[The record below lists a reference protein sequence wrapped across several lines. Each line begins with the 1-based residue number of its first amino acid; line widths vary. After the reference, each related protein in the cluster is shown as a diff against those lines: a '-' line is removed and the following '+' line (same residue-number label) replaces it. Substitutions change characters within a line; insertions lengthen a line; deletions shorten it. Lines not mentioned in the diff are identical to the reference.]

1 MAEAPSSS
9 PLRQLNQ
16 FRSRAMAISYTND
29 ISNAIYNTITA
40 VSSSVVDTVAIV
52 SSSVVDTVAAVSSSI
67 MDRVVTNYVELSADI
82 SSSNV
87 TISSSISDFT
97 QTMESQSN
105 MLETVV
111 DLALSTTKS
120 TNIQVYKEVPIGSI
134 DGTNAIF
141 ELRNEP
147 AMGSE
152 HLYLNGILVEDG
164 PYSDYTI
171 SGSVITFCEPLLAG
185 MKLHCTYYYAATT
198 IVRLFADKEQP
209 YGAVDGT
216 NISFALA
223 HEPILGSEHVYL
235 NGILQE
241 SSGEDY
247 SMNANVISFTTA
259 PESGSRLRC
268 TYYYEV

>member
-1 MAEAPSSS
+1 MAEAPSNA
-9 PLRQLNQ
+9 PLRQFNQ
-16 FRSRAMAISYTND
+16 FRNRSMSINYVND
-29 ISNAIYNTITA
+29 VSNAIYNTIGN
-40 VSSSVVDTVAIV
+40 VSSSVVDTVAN
-52 SSSVVDTVAAVSSSI
+52 VSSSI
-67 MDRVVTNYVELSADI
+67 VNTVTTGYTALSTSI
-82 SSSNV
+82 SSSNT
-87 TISSSISDFT
+87 TISSSIAGFT

-111 DLALSTTKS
+111 DLALSSTKS

-147 AMGSE
+147 VMGSE
-152 HLYLNGILVEDG
+152 HLYLNGLLVEDG
-164 PYSDYTI
+164 IYSDYTI
-171 SGSVITFCEPLLAG
+171 SGSTITFCEPLLEG
-185 MKLHCTYYYAATT
+185 MKLHCTYYYATQTT
-198 IVRLFADKEQP
+198 VRLFADKEQP

-216 NISFALA
+216 NTIFALA
-223 HEPILGSEHVYL
+223 HEPVLGSEHVYL

-241 SSGEDY
+241 SNGEDY
-247 SMNANVISFTTA
+247 SMETNTIYFIVA

>member
-1 MAEAPSSS
+1 MAESLSST
-9 PLRQLNQ
+9 PLRPLNQ
-16 FRSRAMAISYTND
+16 FRSRAMSISYTND
-29 ISNAIYNTITA
+29 VSDAIYNTIA
-40 VSSSVVDTVAIV
+40 NVSSSVVNTVA
-52 SSSVVDTVAAVSSSI
+52 DVSSSI
-67 MDRVVTNYVELSADI
+67 VAQVTTNYIELSASI
-82 SSSNV
+82 SSSDA
-87 TISSSISDFT
+87 TISSSISGFT

-111 DLALSTTKS
+111 DLALSSTKN

-152 HLYLNGILVEDG
+152 HLYLNGLLVEDG

-171 SGSVITFCEPLLAG
+171 SGSTITFCEPLLSG
-185 MKLHCTYYYAATT
+185 MKLHCTYYYATQT

-209 YGAVDGT
+209 YGLVDGT
-216 NISFALA
+216 NTSFALA
-223 HEPILGSEHVYL
+223 HEPVLGSEHVYL

-241 SSGEDY
+241 SNEEDY
-247 SMNANVISFTTA
+247 TMEANTIYFVFA

>member
-1 MAEAPSSS
+1 MAETPSNA
-9 PLRQLNQ
+9 PLRQFNQ
-16 FRSRAMAISYTND
+16 FRNRSIAINYVND
-29 ISNAIYNTITA
+29 VSNAIYNTIGN
-40 VSSSVVDTVAIV
+40 VSSSVVETVANV
-52 SSSVVDTVAAVSSSI
+52 SSSVVNTVADVSSSI
-67 MDRVVTNYVELSADI
+67 SARVTNTYIELSSSI
-82 SSSNV
+82 SSSDA
-87 TISSSISDFT
+87 TISSSISGFT

-111 DLALSTTKS
+111 DLALSSTKS

-141 ELRNEP
+141 DLRNEP

-152 HLYLNGILVEDG
+152 HLYLNGLLVEDG
-164 PYSDYTI
+164 IYSDYTI
-171 SGSVITFCEPLLAG
+171 SGSTITFCEPLLEG
-185 MKLHCTYYYAATT
+185 MKLHCTYYYATQTT
-198 IVRLFADKEQP
+198 VRLFADKEQP

-216 NISFALA
+216 NTIFALA
-223 HEPILGSEHVYL
+223 HEPVLGSEHVYL

-241 SSGEDY
+241 SNGEDY
-247 SMNANVISFTTA
+247 SMETNTIYFTVA

>member
-1 MAEAPSSS
+1 MAESPTRA
-9 PLRQLNQ
+9 PLRPFNQ
-16 FRSRAMAISYTND
+16 FRNRGIVINYTND
-29 ISNAIYNTITA
+29 VSDAIYNTLA
-40 VSSSVVDTVAIV
+40 NVSSSVAGTI
-52 SSSVVDTVAAVSSSI
+52 STVSSSI
-67 MDRVVTNYVELSADI
+67 VTKVDTGYTELSASI
-82 SSSNV
+82 SSSRA
-87 TISSSISDFT
+87 TISSSIAGFT

-111 DLALSTTKS
+111 DLALSSTKS

-141 ELRNEP
+141 DLRNEP
-147 AMGSE
+147 VMGSE
-152 HLYLNGILVEDG
+152 HLYLNGLLVEDG

-185 MKLHCTYYYAATT
+185 MKLHCTYYYATT
-198 IVRLFADKEQP
+198 TTVRLFADKEQP

-216 NISFALA
+216 NTSFALA
-223 HEPILGSEHVYL
+223 HEPVLGSEHVYL

-247 SMNANVISFTTA
+247 SMETNTIYFIVA

>member
-1 MAEAPSSS
+1 MAEAPSNA
-9 PLRQLNQ
+9 PLRQFNQ
-16 FRSRAMAISYTND
+16 FRNRSMSINYVND
-29 ISNAIYNTITA
+29 VSDAIYNTIA
-40 VSSSVVDTVAIV
+40 NVSSSVVTTV
-52 SSSVVDTVAAVSSSI
+52 SNVSSSI
-67 MDRVVTNYVELSADI
+67 VTKVDTGYTALSASI
-82 SSSNV
+82 SSSNS
-87 TISSSISDFT
+87 TISSSIAGFT

-111 DLALSTTKS
+111 DLALSSTKS

-152 HLYLNGILVEDG
+152 HLYLNGLLVEDG
-164 PYSDYTI
+164 IYSDYTI
-171 SGSVITFCEPLLAG
+171 SGSTITFCEPLLEG
-185 MKLHCTYYYAATT
+185 MKLHCTYYYATQTT
-198 IVRLFADKEQP
+198 VRLFADKEHP
-209 YGAVDGT
+209 YGLVDGT
-216 NISFALA
+216 NFSFALA
-223 HEPILGSEHVYL
+223 HEPVLGSEHVYL

-241 SSGEDY
+241 SNGEDY
-247 SMNANVISFTTA
+247 SIESNTINFIVT